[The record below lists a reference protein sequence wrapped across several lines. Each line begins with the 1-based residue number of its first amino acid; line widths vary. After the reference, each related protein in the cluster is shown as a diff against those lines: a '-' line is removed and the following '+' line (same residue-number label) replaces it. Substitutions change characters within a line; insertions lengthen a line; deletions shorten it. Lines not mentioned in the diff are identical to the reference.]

1 MGWADWMVVNQSLE
15 EELEL
20 ECNVR
25 EVQSCSDEDALRTL
39 CVSLVKTNWHQA
51 KLLQQAVGHIAEL
64 DACEAA
70 MEP

>member
-1 MGWADWMVVNQSLE
+1 MGWADWMVINQSLE

-25 EVQSCSDEDALRTL
+25 DVQTCTDEDALRTL
-39 CVSLVKTNWHQA
+39 CISLVRTNWHQA

-70 MEP
+70 MEL

>member
-1 MGWADWMVVNQSLE
+1 MGWADWMVVNKSLE